1 MANHFDSGAYAH
13 ISSALVRLAA
23 RVGLN
28 RVPKN
33 VTPDLRDYLEEQ
45 GRRDRGCRVSVRVT
59 IFDALDDANS
69 WISSGT
75 HASTAPPGRALHGDR
90 IGIDNRVYRS

>member
-1 MANHFDSGAYAH
+1 MVNHST
-13 ISSALVRLAA
+13 AA
-23 RVGLN
+23 RTRTSDPLSCALRHVGLN
-28 RVPKN
+28 RVSKN

-45 GRRDRGCRVSVRVT
+45 GRRDRGCRLSVRVT